1 MIFLVQDLVF
11 EPKAAVF
18 QLPMFVVKVLVNHPC
33 KDHFFSR
40 AFQFFTIGEEINPKF
55 YFHIAQHIFNDDIVT
70 TDWNSLVTVIKV
82 VIIKS
87 QTNRK
92 TLNDE
97 RRQVCCRTS
106 PLLLRIALDQ
116 LFIDIWTNQLD
127 SLFFQ
132 VLRLNIFHISRLFRN
147 LVLDFLRSLG
157 SPHSVEGIHV
167 EGKIVEA
174 TLVVC
179 HR

>member
-1 MIFLVQDLVF
+1 
-11 EPKAAVF
+11 
-18 QLPMFVVKVLVNHPC
+18 MFVVKVLVNHPC

-55 YFHIAQHIFNDDIVT
+55 YLYITQHVFNDDIVT
-70 TDWNSLVTVIKV
+70 TNWNPLVTVIKV
-82 VIIKS
+82 VIIKG
-87 QTNRK
+87 QTNWEA
-92 TLNDE
+92 LNDE

-127 SLFFQ
+127 GLFFK
-132 VLRLNIFHISRLFRN
+132 VLGLNILHVSRL
-147 LVLDFLRSLG
+147 LGDLILDLLWCLG
-157 SPHSVEGIHV
+157 PPHGIKGIHV

-174 TLVVC
+174 TLVIR
-179 HR
+179 HW